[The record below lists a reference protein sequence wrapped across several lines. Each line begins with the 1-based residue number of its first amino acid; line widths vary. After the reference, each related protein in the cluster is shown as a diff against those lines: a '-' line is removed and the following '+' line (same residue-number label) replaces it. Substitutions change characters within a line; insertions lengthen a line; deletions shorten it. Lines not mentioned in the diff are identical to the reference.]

1 MSRDRSK
8 TKAALIEELNRE
20 REKTARLM
28 RLLAPPPL
36 DPGPGPDQGEA
47 GPDNLGRHSQMVF
60 DSISDAVSII
70 GARDFRIIDANRAFL
85 EQYGLSRGDVLGA
98 TCHEITHHR
107 AQPCVPPLDPCPLF
121 QTVHE
126 GAPATV
132 EHCHFERGGEK
143 VFVEI
148 TTFPMFDREGRVQ
161 SVVHISR
168 DITERKKAE
177 EERQRLIGEL
187 ELAQAELKQLFDEVP
202 CFISVQDR
210 ELNLT
215 AVNRLFEEHFGLAQ
229 GCRCFQSYKQRNEP
243 CLSCPVQ
250 ETFEDGLSHCS
261 EEIVTT
267 KSGEQLHVLVRTA
280 PIRDAKGE
288 ITRVMEMS
296 TDITEIR
303 ALQDRLSSLGLMI
316 GSMSHGVKG
325 LLTGLDGG
333 MYQLDTGHKK
343 GDQARIREG
352 LEVVKLMV
360 KRIRT
365 MVLDI
370 LYYAKERDLDWELAD
385 AREFCQELASII
397 EPKARTQGVGL
408 VRRFEEG
415 AGDLEMDVGVVRS
428 AMLNILENALDACL
442 ENPSQ
447 PEPRIIFGL
456 GRRGDELLFEIADNG
471 TGIDAETRN
480 NMFTLFF
487 SSKGS
492 KGTGLGLFIAHE
504 IITQHGGRIE
514 VDSEPGQ
521 GTRFRITLPRRLP
534 EPIKASSAG
543 RMEVRSLKTCRQAG

>member
-1 MSRDRSK
+1 MWRS
-8 TKAALIEELNRE
+8 
-20 REKTARLM
+20 
-28 RLLAPPPL
+28 PPFPCST
-36 DPGPGPDQGEA
+36 PE
-47 GPDNLGRHSQMVF
+47 
-60 DSISDAVSII
+60 
-70 GARDFRIIDANRAFL
+70 
-85 EQYGLSRGDVLGA
+85 GL
-98 TCHEITHHR
+98 
-107 AQPCVPPLDPCPLF
+107 
-121 QTVHE
+121 
-126 GAPATV
+126 
-132 EHCHFERGGEK
+132 
-143 VFVEI
+143 
-148 TTFPMFDREGRVQ
+148 VQ

-168 DITERKKAE
+168 DITERKTAE
-177 EERQRLIGEL
+177 EERRRLIGEL
-187 ELAQAELKQLFDEVP
+187 ELAQAELRQLFDVVP

-210 ELNLT
+210 ELNL
-215 AVNRLFEEHFGLAQ
+215 AAANRLFEEHFGSAR
-229 GCRCFQSYKQRNEP
+229 GCRCYQSYKQRSEP

-280 PIRDAKGE
+280 PIRDSRGR

-333 MYQLDTGHKK
+333 MYQLDTGYRK
-343 GDQARIREG
+343 DDRNRIEEG
-352 LEVVKLMV
+352 LAVVKLMV
-360 KRIRT
+360 KRIRN

-370 LYYAKERDLDWELAD
+370 LYYAKERDLDWELID
-385 AREFCQELASII
+385 AREFGRELASII
-397 EPKARTQGVGL
+397 EPKARAQGVEL

-415 AGDLEMDVGVVRS
+415 AGDLEIDVGVVRS
-428 AMLNILENALDACL
+428 ALLNILENALDACL
-442 ENPSQ
+442 EDESQ
-447 PEPRIIFGL
+447 ARPRIIFGL
-456 GRRGDELLFEIADNG
+456 GQRGGELIFEIADNG

-514 VDSEPGQ
+514 VDSEPGE

-534 EPIKASSAG
+534 EPIKASAA
-543 RMEVRSLKTCRQAG
+543 RQMEARSLGNCRRAGL